1 MMTVLRA
8 AGEYAALK
16 TAAARLEKFAAM
28 IDALHDAAGDTELAD
43 FYDLVC
49 EQSGYLRAL
58 EDKGDMESRGRL
70 ENVQELKSNILAF
83 LDGEPG
89 GRHACGLPQ
98 RDCALYRP

>member
-1 MMTVLRA
+1 
-8 AGEYAALK
+8 
-16 TAAARLEKFAAM
+16 M

-83 LDGEPG
+83 LDGEPEDATLA
-89 GRHACGLPQ
+89 R
-98 RDCALYRP
+98 